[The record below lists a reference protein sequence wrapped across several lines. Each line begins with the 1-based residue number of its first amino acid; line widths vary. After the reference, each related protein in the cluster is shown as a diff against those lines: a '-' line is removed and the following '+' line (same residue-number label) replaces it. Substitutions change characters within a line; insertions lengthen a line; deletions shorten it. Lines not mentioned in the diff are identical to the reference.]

1 MIRTRSRRG
10 LRLCQGDQTDG
21 HSMQS
26 QGATVKR
33 YGITL
38 ATKMIKTILDGKLFN
53 LQVVQKSVRTIME
66 NLGWVASRKTLD
78 RRRSLVIEQVAIMP
92 PNTGDL
98 RHFPR
103 RRSCRNRPNKRQRS
117 RSPGSC
123 TANSGTIASDHN
135 G

>member
-1 MIRTRSRRG
+1 
-10 LRLCQGDQTDG
+10 
-21 HSMQS
+21 MQS
-26 QGATVKR
+26 QDATVKR

-78 RRRSLVIEQVAIMP
+78 RRPSLVIEQGALMP
-92 PNTGDL
+92 PNTGD
-98 RHFPR
+98 
-103 RRSCRNRPNKRQRS
+103 SKRLPVEGAAGIVSTSIRGRGIRAQA
-117 RSPGSC
+117 PP
-123 TANSGTIASDHN
+123 TAGTLASDHN